1 MTSIPMKSELHILVT
16 NDDGIR
22 APGIQALSRALARF
36 GRITVVA
43 PSSEK
48 SAVSHA
54 LTLQTPLRIQEIAPG
69 HFSVD
74 GTPADCILVAMNK
87 ILAGPP
93 TLVVSGIN
101 AGSNLGDDVNYSG
114 TVAGAREGS
123 MYGIPAVAFSL
134 KLGGD
139 MDYAPWA
146 ERAAEICAH
155 CLENP
160 LPLGIFLN
168 VNFPAVLSDGI
179 RITRLSRKF
188 ARSSLFENN
197 DPRGKKYY
205 WIGGGEPDWEREEG
219 TDFDAVD
226 RKMVSV
232 TPLHLDFTDYASFD
246 KLKPLEKMSYMPS
259 PVRRSGE

>member
-146 ERAAEICAH
+146 ERAAEICAR

-205 WIGGGEPDWEREEG
+205 WIGEDESSWDNADD
-219 TDFDAVD
+219 TDVWAVTHGFI
-226 RKMVSV
+226 SV
-232 TPLHLDFTDYASFD
+232 TPLHRDTTSYDFIETLRGLYDG
-246 KLKPLEKMSYMPS
+246 
-259 PVRRSGE
+259 R

>member
-1 MTSIPMKSELHILVT
+1 MTRNPMTAETHILLT
-16 NDDGIR
+16 NDDGIG
-22 APGIQALSRALARF
+22 APGIREAARALAVL
-36 GRITVVA
+36 GRLTVVA
-43 PSSEK
+43 PASEK

-54 LTLQTPLRIQEIAPG
+54 LTLQTPLRIQEIAAG
-69 HFSVD
+69 WYSVD

-87 ILAGPP
+87 ILDRPP

-123 MYGIPAVAFSL
+123 MYGIPAAAFSL
-134 KLGGD
+134 KFD
-139 MDYAPWA
+139 AEMDYTFWA
-146 ERAAEICAH
+146 GRTAEVCRR

-168 VNFPAVLSDGI
+168 VNFPATPPKGT

-188 ARSSLFENN
+188 ARTSLFENN

-205 WIGGGEPDWEREEG
+205 WIGEDESSWDNADD
-219 TDFDAVD
+219 TDFWAVTHGW
-226 RKMVSV
+226 VSV
-232 TPLHLDFTDYASFD
+232 TPLHRDTTSYDFIETLRGLYD
-246 KLKPLEKMSYMPS
+246 
-259 PVRRSGE
+259 VR